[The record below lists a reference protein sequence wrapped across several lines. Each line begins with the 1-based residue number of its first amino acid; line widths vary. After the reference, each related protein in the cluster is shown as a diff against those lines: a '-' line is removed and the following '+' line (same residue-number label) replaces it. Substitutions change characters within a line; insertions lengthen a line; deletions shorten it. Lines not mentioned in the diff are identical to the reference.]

1 LHGGWDVIAI
11 IRIVEV
17 TAQRPYLLEIV
28 FDNGTAVVLNM
39 AARLG
44 HIRFMALA
52 DAEVFAKVRTD
63 GQFIRWGNK
72 AEISL
77 NEVFQL
83 AQK

>member
-1 LHGGWDVIAI
+1 MAI
-11 IRIVEV
+11 IRIVKV
-17 TAQRPYLLEIV
+17 TVRQQYLLEV
-28 FDNGTAVVLNM
+28 GFDNGTTVILNM

-52 DAEVFAKVRTD
+52 DATVFKNVSTD

>member
-1 LHGGWDVIAI
+1 
-11 IRIVEV
+11 
-17 TAQRPYLLEIV
+17 
-28 FDNGTAVVLNM
+28 M
-39 AARLG
+39 AGRLG

-52 DAEVFAKVRTD
+52 DIAVFEKVSTD

>member
-1 LHGGWDVIAI
+1 
-11 IRIVEV
+11 
-17 TAQRPYLLEIV
+17 
-28 FDNGTAVVLNM
+28 M

-52 DAEVFAKVRTD
+52 DAEVFAKVSTD

>member
-1 LHGGWDVIAI
+1 M
-11 IRIVEV
+11 IRIATVVARGEYRLEV
-17 TAQRPYLLEIV
+17 T
-28 FDNGTAVVLNM
+28 FDNGTIVILSM

-44 HIRFMALA
+44 HIRFMALTDIA
-52 DAEVFAKVRTD
+52 VFENVSTD

>member
-1 LHGGWDVIAI
+1 MAI
-11 IRIVEV
+11 IRIAKV
-17 TAQRPYLLEIV
+17 TVRQQYLLEV
-28 FDNGTAVVLNM
+28 TFDNGTTVILNM
-39 AARLG
+39 AGRLG

-52 DAEVFAKVRTD
+52 DISVFENVSTD

-72 AEISL
+72 AEVSL

>member
-1 LHGGWDVIAI
+1 MAI
-11 IRIVEV
+11 IRIAKVSV
-17 TAQRPYLLEIV
+17 RQPYLLEVV
-28 FDNGTAVVLNM
+28 FDNGTTVILNM

-44 HIRFMALA
+44 HLRFMALA
-52 DAEVFAKVRTD
+52 DVAVFENVSTD

>member
-1 LHGGWDVIAI
+1 M
-11 IRIVEV
+11 IRIATVVARGEYRLEV
-17 TAQRPYLLEIV
+17 T
-28 FDNGTAVVLNM
+28 FDNGTAVILNM

-52 DAEVFAKVRTD
+52 DVRVFENVSTD

-72 AEISL
+72 AEVSL